1 MKTFKEFFGYDHTN
15 KKSNPGLPGL
25 GGGGGGTNAITAKAK
40 TKTIPAIAKDIV
52 KGATSNVQGSEL
64 PQRSRNPRANADPND
79 GMDAASKVTS
89 AIFDYKSRIK
99 NKSQN

>member
-1 MKTFKEFFGYDHTN
+1 MITFKEFFGYDHTN
-15 KKSNPGLPGL
+15 MKKSLPGL

-40 TKTIPAIAKDIV
+40 TKTIPSYAKDAV
-52 KGATSNVQGSEL
+52 KLVTSNVSGSEL
-64 PQRSRNPRANADPND
+64 PQRSRNPRENADPND

>member
-15 KKSNPGLPGL
+15 TKKSLPGL

-52 KGATSNVQGSEL
+52 KGVTSNVSGSEL

-79 GMDAASKVTS
+79 GMDAKSKVTS
-89 AIFDYKSRIK
+89 AIFDYKSK
-99 NKSQN
+99 VGNKSQN